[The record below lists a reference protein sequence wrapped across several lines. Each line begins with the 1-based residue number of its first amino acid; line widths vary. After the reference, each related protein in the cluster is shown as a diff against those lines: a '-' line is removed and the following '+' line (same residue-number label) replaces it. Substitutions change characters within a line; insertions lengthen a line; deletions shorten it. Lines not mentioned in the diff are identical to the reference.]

1 MLNMKELEIYIEEK
15 LKQLSFYDEE
25 KKRYTFRSK
34 KTGVVSFDKFLRVIL
49 ESYYE
54 DAKSIIYDLKTTYI
68 YLDTDTVV
76 VNCALAISKI
86 ENNEFITKAM
96 AFNAFV

>member
-1 MLNMKELEIYIEEK
+1 MKELEIYIKEK

-25 KKRYTFRSK
+25 KKRYTFHSK
-34 KTGVVSFDKFLRVIL
+34 RTGVVSFDVFLKIIL

-68 YLDTDTVV
+68 YLDENTAV

-96 AFNAFV
+96 IFNAYIG